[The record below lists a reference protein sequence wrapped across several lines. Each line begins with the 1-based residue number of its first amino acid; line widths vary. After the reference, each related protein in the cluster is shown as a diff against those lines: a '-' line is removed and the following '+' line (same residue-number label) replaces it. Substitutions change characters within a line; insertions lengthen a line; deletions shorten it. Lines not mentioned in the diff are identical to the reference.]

1 MNIIIFRLCLSL
13 WFAFALLASIPAQ
26 SAQASDAFID
36 PELLGMVVRDPWYD
50 FGTNP
55 ALPNRPNYVAQDR
68 MGEVLAQAG
77 VRWVRLEFF
86 IDGQLPAGSDTISLT
101 HISRYDYFI
110 NEVAP
115 RHNIQVLALLGFGVV
130 RGESPLDKEKGLI
143 APTTVDPVYGGG
155 VNPYLRT
162 WLDRARF
169 IAARYQDKIAAYEVL
184 NEHNRLPPP
193 YPGEQVPP
201 EIAARLHTKFYRF
214 FKYEDRQEPTTSPSW
229 RDDIAI
235 IVGGLHP
242 AGTGPNPD
250 EPTMTDREYLA
261 KLYTSSAFKEYFDN
275 PRYGNKQRY
284 PLDGLGF
291 HPYPEE
297 IRVTLQSSLDLIA
310 GRLDEVR
317 ALLTELDAGELPF
330 WITEIGYNAG
340 YAGQNEYG
348 QAAFMRSI
356 FQLLAQR
363 SDVAHVFWFKYE
375 DFPPA
380 EGRNAQRWGIVRIP
394 FTVDSRCPGGAC
406 YDVNG
411 EPAVFR
417 LSYHVYRELAGR
429 TVYRQ
434 HLPVLRR

>member
-1 MNIIIFRLCLSL
+1 MASLNATLCVR
-13 WFAFALLASIPAQ
+13 PAH
-26 SAQASDAFID
+26 AADAFID

-55 ALPNRPNYVAQDR
+55 ALPDRPNYAAQDR
-68 MGEVLAQAG
+68 MGAVLAEAG

-86 IDGQLPAGSDTISLT
+86 IDGQLPEGSDTISLT

-115 RHNIQVLALLGFGVV
+115 RHNLKVLALLGFGVV
-130 RGESPLDKEKGLI
+130 RGEGPLDKEKGLI
-143 APTTVDPVYGGG
+143 APTAVDTVYGGG
-155 VNPYLRT
+155 VNPYMRT

-169 IAARYQDKIAAYEVL
+169 IAARYEDKIAAFEVL
-184 NEHNRLPPP
+184 NEHNRLPAP

-214 FKYEDRQEPTTSPSW
+214 FKYEDRAAPASVPSW
-229 RDDIAI
+229 RDEVAI

-242 AGTGPNPD
+242 AGTGPDPE
-250 EPTMTDREYLA
+250 EPLMTDREYLEQ
-261 KLYTSSAFKEYFDN
+261 LYTSSAFKEFFNN
-275 PRYGNKQRY
+275 PLYGNKQRY

-297 IRVTLQSSLDLIA
+297 IRISLQSSLDLIE
-310 GRLDEVR
+310 GRLNEVR
-317 ALLTELDAGELPF
+317 ELLLSLDAGELPL

-340 YAGQNEYG
+340 YARQSAYG
-348 QAAFMRSI
+348 QAMFLRAV

-363 SDVAHVFWFKYE
+363 EDVAHVFWFKYE

-380 EGRNAQRWGIVRIP
+380 DGANAQRWGIVRIP
-394 FTVDSRCPGGAC
+394 FTADSRCPGGAC
-406 YDVNG
+406 YAVDG
-411 EPAVFR
+411 EPSLRR
-417 LSYHVYRELAGR
+417 LSYHVYRELAGLP
-429 TVYRQ
+429 VYRQ
-434 HLPVLRR
+434 HLPVLHK